1 MPTDKK
7 NSGIAV
13 CGSGVGAFLFAPL
26 CQLALT
32 YYDWRGAL
40 VLQAGLALNCAVFG
54 ALMRPLNVE
63 AETYYDEEDDA
74 AATSSDE
81 KQALLLANKTGD
93 SYELTT
99 NTEPGVQSVNDLNHI
114 KVITPA
120 DILRVETILAN
131 TTKSSQ
137 NDSSLRKSFLSQFS
151 SHFMTLLFVSPFY
164 LNSLPISLSHLKHF
178 VLSPEKF
185 VSHMKNSF
193 HVPFEI

>member
-1 MPTDKK
+1 M
-7 NSGIAV
+7 
-13 CGSGVGAFLFAPL
+13 GAFLFAPL

-120 DILRVETILAN
+120 DILKVESILAN
-131 TTKSSQ
+131 TTKTSQ
-137 NDSSLRKSFLSQFS
+137 NDPSLRKSFLSQFPS
-151 SHFMTLLFVSPFY
+151 QFNF
-164 LNSLPISLSHLKHF
+164 LPISLSFPFHF
-178 VLSPEKF
+178 PSHFTFSLETLCSRKPRFSHEKF
-185 VSHMKNSF
+185 F
-193 HVPFEI
+193 PRPI